1 MNIAIVV
8 ILFIVMLSVVISLHE
23 LGHFV
28 SAKRVG
34 VKIEEFGLGFSPRI
48 YGIKR
53 GETLY
58 SINAI
63 PIGAFVKSVGENDPT
78 VPGSLASRGPWSRL
92 AIYAAGPMV
101 SIFLAFILLS
111 AFFMLPTGVIAGNGV
126 MVHSVMVGS
135 PAEEAGIEPG
145 DIILE
150 VNGNVVGSWG
160 DMQSM
165 VNSSREGEEITI
177 LLQRDG
183 IQKLTSLEPR
193 FDPSLG
199 RQAIGIVLCWNVV
212 KQVDEGS
219 PAYEA
224 GIVPG
229 DSILGING
237 QPVYNPESMSSALAS
252 VEEGQEIQLVL
263 LRGQEKISATI
274 PDVSRAK
281 QSVLLGVKLHWVD
294 GINVEQEQLSIWQA
308 VYLGGGF
315 IVHMPEMIVASIPE
329 IKEDPGKALVGPIG
343 AGQLTVEAVR
353 SFGLSNM
360 LFMAGI
366 ISLGFALFNF
376 IPIPPLDGGGMLVA
390 FIEGVRRG
398 KRLSPHAVHLA
409 YTIGTV
415 CLITLAVMI
424 YANDIFRLISGGSF
438 GL

>member
-1 MNIAIVV
+1 
-8 ILFIVMLSVVISLHE
+8 
-23 LGHFV
+23 
-28 SAKRVG
+28 
-34 VKIEEFGLGFSPRI
+34 
-48 YGIKR
+48 
-53 GETLY
+53 
-58 SINAI
+58 
-63 PIGAFVKSVGENDPT
+63 
-78 VPGSLASRGPWSRL
+78 
-92 AIYAAGPMV
+92 
-101 SIFLAFILLS
+101 
-111 AFFMLPTGVIAGNGV
+111 
-126 MVHSVMVGS
+126 
-135 PAEEAGIEPG
+135 
-145 DIILE
+145 
-150 VNGNVVGSWG
+150 VNGDVVGSWG

-165 VNSSREGEEITI
+165 VNSSREGEEITV

-183 IQKLTSLEPR
+183 SQKSTSLEPR

-212 KQVDEGS
+212 SQVDEGS
-219 PAYEA
+219 TAYEA
-224 GIVPG
+224 GIVPR

-281 QSVLLGVKLHWVD
+281 QSALLGVKLHWVD
-294 GINVEQEQLSIWQA
+294 GISIEQERLSVWQA

-315 IVHMPEMIVASIPE
+315 IIHMPEMIVASIPE
-329 IKEDPGKALVGPIG
+329 IKEDPGKALVGPVG

-366 ISLGFALFNF
+366 ISLGFGLFNF
-376 IPIPPLDGGGMLVA
+376 FPIPPLDGGGMLVA
-390 FIEGVRRG
+390 LIEGARRG
-398 KRLSPHAVHLA
+398 KRLSPRAIKLA